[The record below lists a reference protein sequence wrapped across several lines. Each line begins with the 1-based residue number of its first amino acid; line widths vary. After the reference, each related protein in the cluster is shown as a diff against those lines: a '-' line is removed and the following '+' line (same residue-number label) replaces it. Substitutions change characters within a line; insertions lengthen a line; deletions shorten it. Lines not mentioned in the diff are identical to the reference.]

1 MQRLIRRLSF
11 IALSVLVI
19 LLIGT
24 AGFILIEDFPPF
36 DAFYMSLTTIA
47 TVGYA
52 EIRPLGLRGRIFNT
66 FLILVGVTTILV
78 AIGAI
83 TQSVIEIEIGE
94 ILGRRRNKRMIDK
107 LEGHFVICGY
117 GRVGRGA
124 AAELSRAG
132 VPYTTNT
139 SNVFLP
145 RRFHAATG
153 VSCRTVDRSAV
164 RIAVMVLRPETVS

>member
-107 LEGHFVICGY
+107 LEG
-117 GRVGRGA
+117 
-124 AAELSRAG
+124 
-132 VPYTTNT
+132 
-139 SNVFLP
+139 
-145 RRFHAATG
+145 
-153 VSCRTVDRSAV
+153 
-164 RIAVMVLRPETVS
+164 